1 MSTSQRKKMSILMIN
16 MFIAIASFGIVVPIL
31 PAYLVSIGQG
41 GTAAGLMIAIF
52 AGAQLLFS
60 PLGGN
65 WADKYGPRKVIIL
78 GLALLTISML
88 MFYST
93 DSIWVIYAS
102 RVVGGIGDAF
112 LIPGVFTYVAGITTA
127 AQRAKGTGLVTASM
141 SLGLVIGPGFGG
153 FLADISLKLPFLIA
167 AGVTFS
173 AMIFSLIMLK
183 EIAPNAESKKQA
195 EEFSKDES
203 MLEQIGR
210 STRMPY
216 FIPLLIIFIMSFGLV
231 AYESVIGM
239 YLTTQYGSTSADIAM
254 MITATGIVSVTVQ
267 FFIVDRLV
275 RRFGEVKTMIAF
287 LGLATVG
294 FLISLTAGSY
304 GAFFGVSLVIFLAMA
319 ILRPVLNI
327 LVSKMAAGEIGFAMG
342 MATAYMSLGNVLGPI
357 SAGMLYD
364 ININYPFILGLGLLV
379 VTLSIAMAWRKT
391 NNAKSVVIDSANETP
406 EAEPLT

>member
-1 MSTSQRKKMSILMIN
+1 MIN

-31 PAYLVSIGQG
+31 PAYLLSIGQG

-88 MFYST
+88 MFFST

-127 AQRAKGTGLVTASM
+127 KQRAKGTGMVTAAM

-167 AGVTFS
+167 AFVTFS

-183 EIAPNAESKKQA
+183 EIEANEGSKKQA

-203 MLEQIGR
+203 MLEQIVR

-216 FIPLLIIFIMSFGLV
+216 FIPLVIIFIMSFGLV

-239 YLTTQYGSTSADIAM
+239 YLTTQYGSTSADIAL

-267 FFIVDRLV
+267 FFVVDRLV
-275 RRFGEVKTMIAF
+275 RRFGEVKTLIAF
-287 LGLATVG
+287 LGLATAG

-357 SAGMLYD
+357 SAGMLFD
-364 ININYPFILGLGLLV
+364 VNINYPFILGLGLLV
-379 VTLSIAMAWRKT
+379 VTLSIALAWRKT
-391 NNAKSVVIDSANETP
+391 NNAKSMALDTSNETH

>member
-1 MSTSQRKKMSILMIN
+1 MSTTQRKKMSILMFN

-31 PAYLVSIGQG
+31 PAYLLSIGQG

-60 PLGGN
+60 PLGGS

-102 RVVGGIGDAF
+102 RIVGGIGDAF

-127 AQRAKGTGLVTASM
+127 AQRAKGTALVTASM

-167 AGVTFS
+167 AMVTFS

-183 EIAPNAESKKQA
+183 EIEPTAESKKQA

-216 FIPLLIIFIMSFGLV
+216 FIPLVIIFIMSFGLV

-267 FFIVDRLV
+267 FFVVDRLV
-275 RRFGEVKTMIAF
+275 RRFGEVKTLIAF
-287 LGLATVG
+287 LGLATTG
-294 FLISLTAGSY
+294 FLISLAAGSY

-327 LVSKMAAGEIGFAMG
+327 LVSKMAVGEIGFAMG

-357 SAGMLYD
+357 SAGLLFD

-391 NNAKSVVIDSANETP
+391 NNAKSVAHVTSIETP

>member
-1 MSTSQRKKMSILMIN
+1 MIN

-60 PLGGN
+60 PLGGS
-65 WADKYGPRKVIIL
+65 WADKYGARKVIIL

-88 MFYST
+88 MFYAT

-167 AGVTFS
+167 AFVTFS

-183 EIAPNAESKKQA
+183 EIGATAETKKQA

-216 FIPLLIIFIMSFGLV
+216 FIPLVIIFIMSFGLV

-239 YLTTQYGSTSADIAM
+239 YLTTQFGSTSSDIAL

-267 FFIVDRLV
+267 FFVVDRLV
-275 RRFGEVKTMIAF
+275 RRFGEVRTMIAF
-287 LGLATVG
+287 LGLATAG
-294 FLISLTAGSY
+294 FLLSLTAGSY

-327 LVSKMAAGEIGFAMG
+327 LVSKMGAGEIGFAMG

-364 ININYPFILGLGLLV
+364 VNINYPFLLGLGLLV

-391 NNAKSVVIDSANETP
+391 TNAKSMAYAESAENT

>member
-1 MSTSQRKKMSILMIN
+1 MSNSQRKKMSILMIN

-31 PAYLVSIGQG
+31 PAYLLSIGQG

-88 MFYST
+88 MFFST

-127 AQRAKGTGLVTASM
+127 KQRAKGTGMVTAAM

-167 AGVTFS
+167 AMVTFS
-173 AMIFSLIMLK
+173 AMIFSFFMLK
-183 EIAPNAESKKQA
+183 EIQANEETKKQA

-203 MLEQIGR
+203 MLEQIVR
-210 STRMPY
+210 STKMPY
-216 FIPLLIIFIMSFGLV
+216 FIPLVIIFIMSFGLV

-239 YLTTQYGSTSADIAM
+239 YLTTQFGSTSSDIAL

-267 FFIVDRLV
+267 FFVVDRLV
-275 RRFGEVKTMIAF
+275 RRFGEVKTLIAF
-287 LGLATVG
+287 LGLATTG

-357 SAGMLYD
+357 SAGMLFD
-364 ININYPFILGLGLLV
+364 VNINYPFILGLGLLV

-391 NNAKSVVIDSANETP
+391 NNAKTMGDDANNETH

>member
-1 MSTSQRKKMSILMIN
+1 MSSIQRKKMSILMIN

-60 PLGGN
+60 PLGGS

-78 GLALLTISML
+78 GLALLTVSML
-88 MFYST
+88 MFYLT

-127 AQRAKGTGLVTASM
+127 AQRAKGTGLVTAAM

-167 AGVTFS
+167 AFVTFS
-173 AMIFSLIMLK
+173 AMIFSLIMLE
-183 EIAPNAESKKQA
+183 EIGGTAESKKQA

-239 YLTTQYGSTSADIAM
+239 YLTTQYGSTSSDIAL

-267 FFIVDRLV
+267 FFVVDRLV
-275 RRFGEVKTMIAF
+275 RRFGEVQTMIAF
-287 LGLATVG
+287 LGLATAG
-294 FLISLTAGSY
+294 FLISLAAGSY

-364 ININYPFILGLGLLV
+364 VNINYPFILGLGLLV

-391 NNAKSVVIDSANETP
+391 TNAKSMASASSNENQ

>member
-1 MSTSQRKKMSILMIN
+1 MIN

-31 PAYLVSIGQG
+31 PAYLLSIGQG

-60 PLGGN
+60 PLGGS

-88 MFYST
+88 MFYSS

-127 AQRAKGTGLVTASM
+127 AQRAKGTGLVTAAM

-167 AGVTFS
+167 AFVTFG

-183 EIAPNAESKKQA
+183 EIDATADNKKQKKA
-195 EEFSKDES
+195 FSKDES

-216 FIPLLIIFIMSFGLV
+216 FIPLVIIFIMSFGLV

-239 YLTTQYGSTSADIAM
+239 YLTTQYGSTSSDIAM

-267 FFIVDRLV
+267 FFVVDRLV
-275 RRFGEVKTMIAF
+275 RRFGEVQTMIAF
-287 LGLATVG
+287 LGLATIG
-294 FLISLTAGSY
+294 FLISLAAGSY

-379 VTLSIAMAWRKT
+379 LTLSIALAWRKT
-391 NNAKSVVIDSANETP
+391 NNAKSMAHDSSNETP

>member
-1 MSTSQRKKMSILMIN
+1 MIN

-31 PAYLVSIGQG
+31 PAYLLSIGQG

-173 AMIFSLIMLK
+173 AMVFSLIMLK
-183 EIAPNAESKKQA
+183 EIVPNAESKKQA

-216 FIPLLIIFIMSFGLV
+216 FIPLVIIFIMSFGLV

-267 FFIVDRLV
+267 FFVVDRLV

-287 LGLATVG
+287 LGLATAG

-357 SAGMLYD
+357 SAGMLFD
-364 ININYPFILGLGLLV
+364 VNINYPFILGLGLLV

-391 NNAKSVVIDSANETP
+391 NNAKSVDYATANETP

>member
-1 MSTSQRKKMSILMIN
+1 MIN

-31 PAYLVSIGQG
+31 PAYLLSIGQG

-60 PLGGN
+60 PLGGS

-216 FIPLLIIFIMSFGLV
+216 FIPLVIIFIMSFGLV

-267 FFIVDRLV
+267 FFVVDRLV

-287 LGLATVG
+287 LGLATTG

-357 SAGMLYD
+357 SAGMLFD
-364 ININYPFILGLGLLV
+364 VNINYPFILGLGLLV

-391 NNAKSVVIDSANETP
+391 QNAKSVDYANANETH

>member
-1 MSTSQRKKMSILMIN
+1 MIN

-31 PAYLVSIGQG
+31 PAYLLSIGQG

-60 PLGGN
+60 PLGGS

-88 MFYST
+88 MFFST

-141 SLGLVIGPGFGG
+141 SLGLVVGPGFGG
-153 FLADISLKLPFLIA
+153 FLADYSLKLPFLIA
-167 AGVTFS
+167 AMVTFT
-173 AMIFSLIMLK
+173 AMIFSLVMLK
-183 EIAPNAESKKQA
+183 EIESNEGSKKQA

-203 MLEQIGR
+203 MLEQIVR

-216 FIPLLIIFIMSFGLV
+216 FIPLVIIFIMSFGLV

-239 YLTTQYGSTSADIAM
+239 YLTTQYGSSSADIAM

-267 FFIVDRLV
+267 FFVVDRLV

-294 FLISLTAGSY
+294 FLISLAAGSY

-357 SAGMLYD
+357 SAGMLFD
-364 ININYPFILGLGLLV
+364 VNINYPFILGLGLLV

-391 NNAKSVVIDSANETP
+391 NNAKSMAVDSSNETH

>member
-1 MSTSQRKKMSILMIN
+1 MIN

-60 PLGGN
+60 PLGGS

-88 MFYST
+88 MFYAT

-141 SLGLVIGPGFGG
+141 SLGLVIGPGLGG

-167 AGVTFS
+167 AFVTFS

-183 EIAPNAESKKQA
+183 EIGATAETKKQA

-216 FIPLLIIFIMSFGLV
+216 FIPLVIIFIMSFGLV

-239 YLTTQYGSTSADIAM
+239 YLTTQFDSTSSDIAL

-267 FFIVDRLV
+267 FFVVDRLV
-275 RRFGEVKTMIAF
+275 RRFGEVRTMIAF
-287 LGLATVG
+287 LGLATAG
-294 FLISLTAGSY
+294 FLLSLAAGSY

-364 ININYPFILGLGLLV
+364 VNINYPFFLGLGLLV

-391 NNAKSVVIDSANETP
+391 TNAKSMAHAEADENT

>member
-1 MSTSQRKKMSILMIN
+1 MIN

-60 PLGGN
+60 PLGGS
-65 WADKYGPRKVIIL
+65 WADKYGSRKVIIL

-167 AGVTFS
+167 AGVTFI

-183 EIAPNAESKKQA
+183 ELDPTTESKKQA

-216 FIPLLIIFIMSFGLV
+216 FIPLIIIFIMSFGLV

-239 YLTTQYGSTSADIAM
+239 YLTTQYGSSSADIAM

-267 FFIVDRLV
+267 FFVVDRLV

-287 LGLATVG
+287 LGLATTG

-304 GAFFGVSLVIFLAMA
+304 AAFFGVSLVIFLAMA

-357 SAGMLYD
+357 SAGMLFD
-364 ININYPFILGLGLLV
+364 VNINYPFILGLGLLV
-379 VTLSIAMAWRKT
+379 VTLSITMAWRKT
-391 NNAKSVVIDSANETP
+391 NNAKSVDYATANETP

>member
-1 MSTSQRKKMSILMIN
+1 MSKNQRKKMSILMIN

-41 GTAAGLMIAIF
+41 GTAAGLLIAIF

-60 PLGGN
+60 PLGGS

-173 AMIFSLIMLK
+173 AMVFSLIMLK
-183 EIAPNAESKKQA
+183 EISSTAESQKQA
-195 EEFSKDES
+195 AEFSKDES

-239 YLTTQYGSTSADIAM
+239 YLTTQYGSTSSDIAM

-267 FFIVDRLV
+267 FFVVDRLV

-287 LGLATVG
+287 LGLATAG
-294 FLISLTAGSY
+294 FLLSLAAGSY

-357 SAGMLYD
+357 SAGMLFD
-364 ININYPFILGLGLLV
+364 VNINYPFILGLGLLV

-391 NNAKSVVIDSANETP
+391 NNAKSMAPSSAVENPET
-406 EAEPLT
+406 EPLT

>member
-1 MSTSQRKKMSILMIN
+1 MIN

-60 PLGGN
+60 PLGGS
-65 WADKYGPRKVIIL
+65 WADKYGARKVIIL

-88 MFYST
+88 MFYAT

-167 AGVTFS
+167 AFVTFS

-183 EIAPNAESKKQA
+183 EIGATAETKQQA
-195 EEFSKDES
+195 EEFSKDQS

-216 FIPLLIIFIMSFGLV
+216 FIPLVIIFIMSFGLV

-239 YLTTQYGSTSADIAM
+239 YLTTQFGSTSSDIAL

-267 FFIVDRLV
+267 FFVVDRLV
-275 RRFGEVKTMIAF
+275 RRFGEVRTMIAF
-287 LGLATVG
+287 LGLATAG
-294 FLISLTAGSY
+294 FLLSLAAGSY

-364 ININYPFILGLGLLV
+364 VNINYPFLLGLGLLV

-391 NNAKSVVIDSANETP
+391 TNAKSMPSAETD
-406 EAEPLT
+406 ENTDAEPLT

>member
-1 MSTSQRKKMSILMIN
+1 MIN

-60 PLGGN
+60 PLGGS
-65 WADKYGPRKVIIL
+65 WADKYGARKVIIL
-78 GLALLTISML
+78 GLALLTVSML

-167 AGVTFS
+167 AFVTFA

-183 EIAPNAESKKQA
+183 EIDANAESKKQA

-203 MLEQIGR
+203 MLEQIVR

-216 FIPLLIIFIMSFGLV
+216 FIPLVIIFIMSFGLV

-239 YLTTQYGSTSADIAM
+239 YLTTQFGSTSTDIAM

-267 FFIVDRLV
+267 FFVVDRLV
-275 RRFGEVKTMIAF
+275 RRFGEVRTMIGF
-287 LGLATVG
+287 LGLATAG
-294 FLISLTAGSY
+294 FLLSLTAGSY

-364 ININYPFILGLGLLV
+364 VNINYPFILGLGLLV
-379 VTLSIAMAWRKT
+379 LTLSIAMAWRKT
-391 NNAKSVVIDSANETP
+391 NNAKSMAHAASNENP

>member
-1 MSTSQRKKMSILMIN
+1 MIN

-31 PAYLVSIGQG
+31 PAYLLSIGQG

-60 PLGGN
+60 PLGGS

-183 EIAPNAESKKQA
+183 EIVPNAESKKQA

-216 FIPLLIIFIMSFGLV
+216 FIPLVIIFIMSFGLV

-239 YLTTQYGSTSADIAM
+239 YLTTQYGSSSADIAM

-267 FFIVDRLV
+267 FFVVDRLV

-287 LGLATVG
+287 LGLATAG

-357 SAGMLYD
+357 SAGMLFD
-364 ININYPFILGLGLLV
+364 VNINYPFILGLGLLV
-379 VTLSIAMAWRKT
+379 VTLLIAMAWRKT
-391 NNAKSVVIDSANETP
+391 NNAKSVDYATANETP